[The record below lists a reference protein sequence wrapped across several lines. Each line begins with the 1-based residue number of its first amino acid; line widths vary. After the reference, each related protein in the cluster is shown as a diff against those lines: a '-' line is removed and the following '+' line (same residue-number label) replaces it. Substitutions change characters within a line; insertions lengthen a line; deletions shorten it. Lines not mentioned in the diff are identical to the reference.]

1 MDIRVGSLVG
11 HYQTVYSRATGE
23 SLVPCIVT
31 RDGCGFVHIYSFRTG
46 KHMRLF
52 KSTFRKYYFPLDSE
66 Q

>member
-11 HYQTVYSRATGE
+11 HYQTGYSRANGE

-31 RDGCGFVHIYSFRTG
+31 RDGNGFVYIYNFRTG
-46 KHMRLF
+46 RHKMLF
-52 KSTFRKYYFPLDSE
+52 KSTFRNYYFPLDRE